1 MGFSAGLGPLAVQPP
16 RASAPPKSDDEL
28 LEESLPTLHLA
39 GNATVML
46 RTAQRLGVAAVAVVL
61 MVHEGDNL
69 RDGVAMAAHT
79 DALLH
84 LFPSTAPAAASATST
99 GAGGAAGAGADAG
112 AGAGVGAGAGA
123 GESVL
128 EESVEAADSA
138 EVEFTAVVFPVGAAA
153 SAAASGA
160 GAGAGAAFGSDIVKT
175 ERQQPTQCSKVK

>member
-99 GAGGAAGAGADAG
+99 GAGGAAGAGAGVGVSDG
-112 AGAGVGAGAGA
+112 AGGRRR
-123 GESVL
+123 
-128 EESVEAADSA
+128 
-138 EVEFTAVVFPVGAAA
+138 
-153 SAAASGA
+153 
-160 GAGAGAAFGSDIVKT
+160 K
-175 ERQQPTQCSKVK
+175 QPRLPPMRWIPPSSWLDVYGPRPLSLYN